1 MTVSPSHYPQPH
13 LLKPKTEPPFG
24 LGCSYVTT
32 GGTGS
37 QKMDT
42 AAMIR
47 VAQNGHPWPPLY
59 GHHTH
64 NALARSAPA
73 VLQKGPAFP
82 HNAML
87 AEMPHL
93 PFRVPAGK
101 SNRYPIFEFCLVG
114 QPVVLIKV
122 SRSFEYHIFSLKI
135 ISSLW
140 SLETVANASMFV

>member
-1 MTVSPSHYPQPH
+1 
-13 LLKPKTEPPFG
+13 
-24 LGCSYVTT
+24 
-32 GGTGS
+32 
-37 QKMDT
+37 MDT

>member
-1 MTVSPSHYPQPH
+1 MFGFFLTASPSHYSQTP
-13 LLKPKTEPPFG
+13 LLKPKTEQPFG

-32 GGTGS
+32 GVS
-37 QKMDT
+37 APPKMDT

-73 VLQKGPAFP
+73 VLQKGTAFP

-87 AEMPHL
+87 AEMSHL
-93 PFRVPAGK
+93 PFRVPTGRHNCYILFLHVLNFRA
-101 SNRYPIFEFCLVG
+101 ILVSLL
-114 QPVVLIKV
+114 LI
-122 SRSFEYHIFSLKI
+122 S
-135 ISSLW
+135 
-140 SLETVANASMFV
+140 